1 MPFGPGEPGDAVDKI
16 VFTSAEALRMIGI
29 MLQPFMPSK
38 AKSLLD
44 QLGVDEAKR
53 TFEFCEFQ
61 KDLDYGTPL
70 VELQKGK
77 KGLLFPP
84 LIVQD

>member
-1 MPFGPGEPGDAVDKI
+1 MDKI
-16 VFTSAEALRMIGI
+16 VFAASEGLRMIGI
-29 MLQPFMPSK
+29 MLLPFMPTK

-44 QLGVDEAKR
+44 QLGVEEAKR
-53 TFEFCEFQ
+53 TFEFCEFG
-61 KDLDYGTPL
+61 KDLDYGTPF
-70 VELQKGK
+70 VELHKGR